1 LNIVV
6 DLGGVV
12 FTWDPDSIIAA
23 VFVDPE
29 TRQRVRALIFDHPD
43 WLELDRGTLEL
54 DEAIHRGAVRTAMPQ
69 AEIERL
75 MRSVPQSLVPIPKTL
90 EILRRIKEKGHDLF
104 YLSNMHEASINHM
117 EKQYSLWNIFDG
129 GLISCRVH
137 LVKPELGMFE
147 RLIQRFRL
155 DVRQTVFI
163 DDDKE
168 NLEAAATIG
177 MRAIRFRDPQ
187 QLENDLSALGCM

>member
-1 LNIVV
+1 
-6 DLGGVV
+6 
-12 FTWDPDSIIAA
+12 
-23 VFVDPE
+23 
-29 TRQRVRALIFDHPD
+29 
-43 WLELDRGTLEL
+43 
-54 DEAIHRGAVRTAMPQ
+54 MPQ

-168 NLEAAATIG
+168 NLDAAATIG

>member
-1 LNIVV
+1 MV

-168 NLEAAATIG
+168 NLDAAATIG

>member
-1 LNIVV
+1 MF

-23 VFVDPE
+23 VFIDPE
-29 TRQRVRALIFDHPD
+29 TRQKVRALIFDHPD

-54 DEAIHRGAVRTAMPQ
+54 DQAIHRAAVRTAMPQ
-69 AEIERL
+69 AAIERL
-75 MRSVPQSLVPIPKTL
+75 MRTVPHSLVPIPKTL
-90 EILRRIKEKGHDLF
+90 EILRRIKEKGHSLF
-104 YLSNMHEASINHM
+104 YLSNMHEASINQM
-117 EKQYSLWNIFDG
+117 EKQYSLWSIFNG
-129 GLISCRVH
+129 GLISCRVN

-147 RLIQRFRL
+147 RLIQKFAL

-177 MRAIRFRDPQ
+177 MRAIRFSDPQ
-187 QLENDLSALGCM
+187 QLDNDLSALGCI

>member
-1 LNIVV
+1 MNIVV

>member
-1 LNIVV
+1 MV